1 MPDRTVLY
9 QSIGAVLTHFDVDVE
24 AATLTPRSAVTL
36 PSNVQYVWP
45 HPSRKFLYVST
56 SDAPSGN
63 TPVPGVMHRI
73 CALRAAPDGS
83 LALHGEPQSL
93 PSRPIHHC
101 VNPAGTHVLSA
112 FNNPSNVT
120 VHPINADCTLGPQV
134 EQKARVDV
142 GIYAHQVVVA
152 PSNRIVIFP
161 ARGNDAR
168 EGKPEDPGAIKV
180 FHFDNGQLSNAQ
192 NIVGG
197 RNGFDYRPRHVD
209 FHPTRPW
216 MYVNIESQNELHM
229 HRLNAAGDQVEAA
242 PAFTV
247 STLAAIRDPK
257 LRQTTSAI
265 HVHPSGRFVYS
276 GNRADS
282 TVERNG
288 KQVFA
293 GGENSIAVFSI
304 DQTTGEPRRIQSVDP
319 LTHHVRT
326 FGIDPGGR
334 LLVAGSI
341 RDMWTQYGN
350 EVRLAPAGMS
360 VFRIGGDG
368 KLELARKYDVE
379 LNGKLQWWVGMM
391 GL

>member
-1 MPDRTVLY
+1 MADHTVLY
-9 QSIGAVLTHFDVDVE
+9 QSVGAVLTHFDVDVE
-24 AATLTPRSAVTL
+24 AATLTRRTSVTL

-45 HPSRKFLYVST
+45 HPSRKFIYVST
-56 SDAPSGN
+56 SDAASGN
-63 TPVPGVMHRI
+63 TPIPGVMHRI
-73 CALRAAPDGS
+73 CALRVAPDGS
-83 LALHGEPQSL
+83 LAMHGEPQPL
-93 PSRPIHHC
+93 PSRPIHHS

-120 VHPINADCTLGPQV
+120 VHPINADGTLGPLV
-134 EQKARVDV
+134 AQKAKVDV
-142 GIYAHQVVVA
+142 GVYAHQVVVA

-168 EGKPEDPGAIKV
+168 NGKPEDPGAIKV
-180 FHFDNGQLSNAQ
+180 FSFEDGQITNAQ

-197 RNGFDYRPRHVD
+197 RNGFEYRPRHVD
-209 FHPTRPW
+209 FHPSRPW
-216 MYVNIESQNELHM
+216 MYANIESQNEMHM
-229 HRLNAAGDQVEAA
+229 HRLNATGDKVEAK
-242 PAFTV
+242 PAFTTT
-247 STLAAIRDPK
+247 TLAGIPGPG
-257 LRQTTSAI
+257 LHQTTSAI
-265 HVHPSGRFVYS
+265 HVHPNGRFVYTA
-276 GNRADS
+276 NRADS
-282 TVERNG
+282 TTELDG

-293 GGENSIAVFSI
+293 GGENSIAVFAI

-326 FGIDPGGR
+326 FSIDPSGR

-341 RDMWTQYGN
+341 RDMWTRHGN

-360 VFRIGGDG
+360 VFRIGTDG

-379 LNGKLQWWVGMM
+379 LNGKLQWWIGMM